1 MLMPRLD
8 CVVEERSIDRRAR
21 LLTYRTS
28 QVPHQKNL
36 TTVAPRAGI
45 KRAEN
50 TISKPS
56 GGLRN
61 IDDESDA
68 DPIHSFGGSDL
79 CDARY
84 EAFV

>member
-8 CVVEERSIDRRAR
+8 CVVEERSIDRRGR

-50 TISKPS
+50 TNAKRPE
-56 GGLRN
+56 
-61 IDDESDA
+61 D
-68 DPIHSFGGSDL
+68 
-79 CDARY
+79 Y
-84 EAFV
+84 ET

>member
-45 KRAEN
+45 KRAE
-50 TISKPS
+50 S

>member
-45 KRAEN
+45 KRE
-50 TISKPS
+50 TS

>member
-28 QVPHQKNL
+28 QVPHQKNI

-45 KRAEN
+45 KRAE
-50 TISKPS
+50 S

>member
-8 CVVEERSIDRRAR
+8 CVVEERSIDRRGR
-21 LLTYRTS
+21 MLTYRTS

-45 KRAEN
+45 KRAE
-50 TISKPS
+50 S

>member
-28 QVPHQKNL
+28 QVPHQKKL
-36 TTVAPRAGI
+36 TTVVPRAGI
-45 KRAEN
+45 KRAE
-50 TISKPS
+50 S

>member
-45 KRAEN
+45 KRAE
-50 TISKPS
+50 S

-79 CDARY
+79 FDARY